1 MGINTIEIGGIDR
14 RRIQQAKVKLME
26 IEYGGEE
33 NTAYEREVKLMN
45 NKKKQ
50 TQKRFRKEN
59 GNRTSN
65 CKRIHERK

>member
-33 NTAYEREVKLMN
+33 NTAYEREDKLMN
-45 NKKKQ
+45 NKKKTNPETIQ
-50 TQKRFRKEN
+50 
-59 GNRTSN
+59 
-65 CKRIHERK
+65 EREWK